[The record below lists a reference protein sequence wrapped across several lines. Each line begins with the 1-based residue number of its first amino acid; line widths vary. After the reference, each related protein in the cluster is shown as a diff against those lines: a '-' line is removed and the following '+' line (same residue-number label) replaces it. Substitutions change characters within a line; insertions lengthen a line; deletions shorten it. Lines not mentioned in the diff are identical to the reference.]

1 MKKLTALILTLI
13 IVSSSLLAGCG
24 NSSSGQTA
32 ESPAQTAGE
41 ESSAGSEEKEQ
52 SPPAGGQVLTLWD
65 VVVREPHPV
74 ARDKVIAMFEEQNPG
89 IKVEVTTLTG
99 DINQKIQSAAAG
111 GTLPDLIFTWNPG
124 DVTTCG

>member
-41 ESSAGSEEKEQ
+41 ESSAVSEEKEQ
-52 SPPAGGQVLTLWD
+52 RTPADGQVLSLWD
-65 VVVREPHPV
+65 EVVRELQ
-74 ARDKVIAMFEEQNPG
+74 AQKGILRATYLDMMEE
-89 IKVEVTTLTG
+89 
-99 DINQKIQSAAAG
+99 
-111 GTLPDLIFTWNPG
+111 
-124 DVTTCG
+124 

>member
-41 ESSAGSEEKEQ
+41 ESSAVSEEKEQ
-52 SPPAGGQVLTLWD
+52 RTPADGQVLTLWD

-74 ARDKVIAMFEEQNPG
+74 ARDKVIAMFEEKNPG

-111 GTLPDLIFTWNPG
+111 GTLPDLHLESR
-124 DVTTCG
+124 